1 MYVHLNLWWGW
12 KFACSLAMPDAIATA
27 AVAVA
32 DICCT
37 LSTAWPNSVASQSF
51 GTPCFHHRWKCI
63 DMVGRQTVLHVLTT
77 GGSALTWCAV
87 CARLLLL
94 MASTTSS
101 LVALCA
107 TSRALRKSSCSLSSW
122 PLLTFGLSR
131 LVTAV
136 VHCCR
141 SLLSCTAVVHCCR
154 ALDPTPYIRLRLCP
168 CVYILLCECY
178 TGSCACLCDQT
189 SRVGCFLEAAFY
201 A

>member
-1 MYVHLNLWWGW
+1 
-12 KFACSLAMPDAIATA
+12 
-27 AVAVA
+27 
-32 DICCT
+32 
-37 LSTAWPNSVASQSF
+37 
-51 GTPCFHHRWKCI
+51 
-63 DMVGRQTVLHVLTT
+63 
-77 GGSALTWCAV
+77 LTWCAV

-201 A
+201 AYDRQHADQYFPIVSSFCIVSTPYELRVLFPKDFFLQLHL